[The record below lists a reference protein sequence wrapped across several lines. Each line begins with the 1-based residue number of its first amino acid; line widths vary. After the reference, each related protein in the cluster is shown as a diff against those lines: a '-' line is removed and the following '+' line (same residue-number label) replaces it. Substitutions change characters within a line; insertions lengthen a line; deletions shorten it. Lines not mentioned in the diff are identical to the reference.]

1 MDKVIYSKRIICP
14 FLLLSFGFWF
24 RFAFACGTILIAV
37 EGWLLSPSLYS
48 AEEPS
53 IKGFLETNYSARITG
68 VKLPGAK
75 RQELMLG
82 EERGRLEGS
91 YYPPN
96 ACVGFDVKGEVF
108 HDWVE
113 DSWGAALREGYIDY
127 LMDKFDVRI
136 GRQIVTWGVGD
147 LLFINDIFPKDWE
160 AFYSGRPLEYLKQ
173 GIDAGKLNL
182 YTDLA
187 AAEFIVIPH
196 FTPDNLPSVGRFF
209 FFDPYPNIMNRE
221 VEKPKTVFGN
231 TEYALRIYRSLT
243 GADLSAYAYKGFYR
257 APAMRADNF
266 TSPTTIAH
274 LYPELAVYGGSLQKS
289 ALGGVISAEYGYY
302 DSMDDRNGKNPGIE
316 NSQSKF
322 LIGYQKAFQN
332 DLTIGLQYYGE
343 LMSQYKEYKANLPP
357 AFFRKKELHQY
368 ITLRVT
374 KLLKYQ
380 TVKLSLFTFYSPD
393 EEDFFITPEASINV
407 TDNMLL
413 ALGTNIFVGIK
424 DDTTFGQQHKNSN
437 MHVLARYS
445 F

>member
-1 MDKVIYSKRIICP
+1 MDKVIYSNRIIYL

-24 RFAFACGTILIAV
+24 LT
-37 EGWLLSPSLYS
+37 PPLYG
-48 AEEPS
+48 AEVPS
-53 IKGFLETNYSARITG
+53 IKGFLQTNYSVRITG
-68 VKLPGAK
+68 AKLPGAK
-75 RQELMLG
+75 RHELMLG

-91 YYPPN
+91 YYPSN
-96 ACVGFDVKGEVF
+96 AKVGFDVKADVF
-108 HDWVE
+108 HDWAE
-113 DSWGAALREGYIDY
+113 DSWGVDLREGYMDY
-127 LMDKFDVRI
+127 LIDKFDVSI

-147 LLFINDIFPKDWE
+147 LLFINDVFPKDWE
-160 AFYSGRPLEYLKQ
+160 AFYSGRPLDYLKQ
-173 GIDAGKLNL
+173 SVYTGKLNL
-182 YTDLA
+182 YTDLIS
-187 AAEFIVIPH
+187 AEFIVIPH
-196 FTPDNLPSVGRFF
+196 FTPDNIPSVGRFF

-231 TEYALRIYRSLT
+231 TEYALRMYESLA

-257 APAMRADNF
+257 DPAMRADNF
-266 TSPTTIAH
+266 ISPTTISH
-274 LYPELAVYGGSLQKS
+274 FYPELAVYGASFQKN
-289 ALGGVISAEYGYY
+289 ALGGVVSAEYGYY
-302 DSMDDRNGKNPGIE
+302 DSIDDRNGKSPGIE
-316 NSQSKF
+316 NSQSRL

-357 AFFRKKELHQY
+357 AFFRKKYLHQY

-380 TVKLSLFTFYSPD
+380 TVKLSLFAFYSPD

-413 ALGTNIFVGIK
+413 ALGVNIFAGVK
-424 DDTTFGQQHKNSN
+424 DNTTFGQQHKNSN
-437 MHVLARYS
+437 LYVLARCS

>member
-1 MDKVIYSKRIICP
+1 MDKVTCSDRIIYL

-24 RFAFACGTILIAV
+24 
-37 EGWLLSPSLYS
+37 LSPPLYG

-53 IKGFLETNYSARITG
+53 IKGFLQTNYSARITG

-96 ACVGFDVKGEVF
+96 SNIGFDVKADLF

-113 DSWGAALREGYIDY
+113 DSWGVALREGYMDY

-147 LLFINDIFPKDWE
+147 LLFINDVFPKDWE

-173 GIDAGKLNL
+173 GVDSGKLNL
-182 YTDLA
+182 YTELA
-187 AAEFIVIPH
+187 SAEFIVIPH
-196 FTPDNLPSVGRFF
+196 FTPDNLPSIGRFF

-221 VEKPKTVFGN
+221 VEKPKTTFVN
-231 TEYALRIYRSLT
+231 TEYALRIYRSLG

-257 APAMRADNF
+257 DPAMRADNF

-274 LYPELAVYGGSLQKS
+274 FYPELAAYGASLQKS

-302 DSMDDRNGKNPGIE
+302 DSMDDRNGKDPGIE

-332 DLTIGLQYYGE
+332 DLTVGLQYYGE
-343 LMSQYKEYKANLPP
+343 LMPQYKEYKANLPP
-357 AFFRKKELHQY
+357 TFFRKKELHQY

-413 ALGTNIFVGIK
+413 ALGANIFAGVK
-424 DDTTFGQQHKNSN
+424 DNATFGQQHKNSN
-437 MHVLARYS
+437 IYVLTRHS

>member
-1 MDKVIYSKRIICP
+1 MDKVIYNPKFCYRKIRDSKRIIYP
-14 FLLLSFGFWF
+14 FLLLSFGL
-24 RFAFACGTILIAV
+24 R
-37 EGWLLSPSLYS
+37 LLSLPAYGAEGPSL
-48 AEEPS
+48 
-53 IKGFLETNYSARITG
+53 KGFLQTNYSARITG

-91 YYPPN
+91 YYPSD
-96 ACVGFDVKGEVF
+96 ARVGFDVKGEVF

-113 DSWGAALREGYIDY
+113 DDWGAVLREGYMDY

-147 LLFINDIFPKDWE
+147 LLFINDVFPKDWE
-160 AFYSGRPLEYLKQ
+160 AFYLGRPLEYLKY

-182 YTDLA
+182 YTDLIS
-187 AAEFIVIPH
+187 AEFIVIPH
-196 FTPDNLPSVGRFF
+196 FTPDNIPSVGRFF
-209 FFDPYPNIMNRE
+209 FFDPYPNITNRE

-231 TEYALRIYRSLT
+231 TEYALRMYESLA

-257 APAMRADNF
+257 DPAMRADNF
-266 TSPTTIAH
+266 TSPTKIS
-274 LYPELAVYGGSLQKS
+274 LVFPELAVYGASFQKS
-289 ALGGVISAEYGYY
+289 ALGGVVSAEYGYY
-302 DSMDDRNGKNPGIE
+302 DSIDDRNGKNPGIE

-357 AFFRKKELHQY
+357 AFFRKKKIHQY

-374 KLLKYQ
+374 KFLKYQ

-413 ALGTNIFVGIK
+413 SLGVNLFVGVK
-424 DDTTFGQQHKNSN
+424 DNTSFGQHDKNDN
-437 MHVLARYS
+437 IYALARYS

>member
-1 MDKVIYSKRIICP
+1 MDKVIYSKRIIYL
-14 FLLLSFGFWF
+14 FLALSFGFWF
-24 RFAFACGTILIAV
+24 PA
-37 EGWLLSPSLYS
+37 PSLYS
-48 AEEPS
+48 AEELS
-53 IKGFLETNYSARITG
+53 IKGFLQTNYSARITG

-75 RQELMLG
+75 RQGLMLG

-91 YYPPN
+91 YYPSN
-96 ACVGFDVKGEVF
+96 SKIGFDVKGEVF
-108 HDWVE
+108 HDWAE
-113 DSWGAALREGYIDY
+113 DDWGAVLREGRMDY
-127 LMDKFDVRI
+127 LMDKFDLRI

-147 LLFINDIFPKDWE
+147 LLFINDVFPKDWE
-160 AFYSGRPLEYLKQ
+160 AFYLGRPLEYLKQ

-182 YTDLA
+182 YADLA
-187 AAEFIVIPH
+187 SAEFIVIPH

-231 TEYALRIYRSLT
+231 TEYALRIYRSLAV
-243 GADLSAYAYKGFYR
+243 ADLSAYAYKGFYR
-257 APAMRADNF
+257 YPAMRADNF
-266 TSPTTIAH
+266 ISPTVISH
-274 LYPELAVYGGSLQKS
+274 FYPELAVYGGSLQKS

-302 DSMDDRNGKNPGIE
+302 DSIDDRDGKDPGIE

-322 LIGYQKAFQN
+322 LVGYQKVFQN

-357 AFFRKKELHQY
+357 AFFRKKQPHQY

-374 KLLKYQ
+374 KFLKYQ

-413 ALGTNIFVGIK
+413 ALGVNIFAGVK
-424 DDTTFGQQHKNSN
+424 DNTTFGQQHKNSN
-437 MHVLARYS
+437 LYVFARYS

>member
-1 MDKVIYSKRIICP
+1 MDKVTYSNRIIYL
-14 FLLLSFGFWF
+14 FLLMSFGLWF
-24 RFAFACGTILIAV
+24 LP
-37 EGWLLSPSLYS
+37 LPLYS
-48 AEEPS
+48 TEEPS
-53 IKGFLETNYSARITG
+53 VKGFLQTNYSARITG

-91 YYPPN
+91 YYPSN
-96 ACVGFDVKGEVF
+96 SKVGFDVKGEIF

-113 DSWGAALREGYIDY
+113 DDWGAVLREGHMDY

-147 LLFINDIFPKDWE
+147 LLFINDVFPKDWE

-187 AAEFIVIPH
+187 SAEFIVIPH

-209 FFDPYPNIMNRE
+209 FFDPYPNITNRE

-231 TEYALRIYRSLT
+231 TEYALRIYRSLGGT
-243 GADLSAYAYKGFYR
+243 DLSVYAYKGFYR
-257 APAMRADNF
+257 DPAMRADDF
-266 TSPTTIAH
+266 ASPTTISH

-289 ALGGVISAEYGYY
+289 ALGGIISAEYGYC
-302 DSMDDRNGKNPGIE
+302 DSIDDRNGKNPGIE

-322 LIGYQKAFQN
+322 LIGYQRAFQN

-343 LMSQYKEYKANLPP
+343 LISRYEEYKANLPP
-357 AFFRKKELHQY
+357 AFFRKKQLHQY

-374 KLLKYQ
+374 KFLKYQ
-380 TVKLSLFTFYSPD
+380 TVRLSLFTFYSPD

-413 ALGTNIFVGIK
+413 TLGTNIFVGVK
-424 DDTTFGQQHKNSN
+424 DNTIFGQQHKNSN
-437 MHVLARYS
+437 IYVLARYS

>member
-1 MDKVIYSKRIICP
+1 MDKVIYNKRIIYP

-24 RFAFACGTILIAV
+24 LT
-37 EGWLLSPSLYS
+37 PSLYS

-53 IKGFLETNYSARITG
+53 IKGFLQTNYSARITG

-91 YYPPN
+91 YYPSN
-96 ACVGFDVKGEVF
+96 SKVGFDVKADVF

-113 DSWGAALREGYIDY
+113 DSWGVALREGYMDY
-127 LMDKFDVRI
+127 LMDKFDLRI

-147 LLFINDIFPKDWE
+147 LLFINDVFPKDWE
-160 AFYSGRPLEYLKQ
+160 AFYSGRPLEYLKE

-187 AAEFIVIPH
+187 SAEFIVIPH

-231 TEYALRIYRSLT
+231 MEYALRIYRSLA

-257 APAMRADNF
+257 DPAMRADNF
-266 TSPTTIAH
+266 ISPTTISH
-274 LYPELAVYGGSLQKS
+274 FYPELAVYGGSLQKS
-289 ALGGVISAEYGYY
+289 ALGGVVSAEYGYY

-357 AFFRKKELHQY
+357 AFFRKKQLHQY

-374 KLLKYQ
+374 KFLKYQ
-380 TVKLSLFTFYSPD
+380 TIKLSLFTFYSPD

-413 ALGTNIFVGIK
+413 ALGVNIFAGVK
-424 DDTTFGQQHKNSN
+424 DNTTFGQQHKNSN
-437 MHVLARYS
+437 LYVVARYS

>member
-1 MDKVIYSKRIICP
+1 MDKVTSNNRIIY
-14 FLLLSFGFWF
+14 FSWLLSFGFW
-24 RFAFACGTILIAV
+24 I
-37 EGWLLSPSLYS
+37 LSPAVFC
-48 AEEPS
+48 AEKPS
-53 IKGFLETNYSARITG
+53 IKGFLQTNYSARITG

-82 EERGRLEGS
+82 EEMARLEGS
-91 YYPPN
+91 YYPTN
-96 ACVGFDVKGEVF
+96 AKVGFNVKGDVF

-113 DSWGAALREGYIDY
+113 DSWGVDLREGYLDY
-127 LMDKFDVRI
+127 LRDKFEVRI

-147 LLFINDIFPKDWE
+147 LLFINDVFPKDWE

-173 GIDAGKLNL
+173 GVDAGKFNL
-182 YTDLA
+182 YTDVA
-187 AAEFIVIPH
+187 VVEFIAIPH

-209 FFDPYPNIMNRE
+209 FFDPFPNIMSRE
-221 VEKPKTVFGN
+221 VEKPKTAFEN
-231 TEYALRIYRSLT
+231 TEYALRIYRSL
-243 GADLSAYAYKGFYR
+243 GGVDLSVYAYKGFYR
-257 APAMRADNF
+257 DPAMRADNF

-274 LYPELAVYGGSLQKS
+274 FYPELAEYGVSLQKS
-289 ALGGVISAEYGYY
+289 ALGGVVSAEYGYS
-302 DSMDDRNGKNPGIE
+302 DSADDRKGKDSGIE

-322 LIGYQKAFQN
+322 LIGYQKALRN
-332 DLTIGLQYYGE
+332 DLTVGLQYYGE
-343 LMSQYKEYKANLPP
+343 LMSQYKEYKTNLPP

-393 EEDFFITPEASINV
+393 EEDFFITPEAGIKV

-413 ALGTNIFVGIK
+413 ALGTNIFVGVK
-424 DDTTFGQQHKNSN
+424 DTTTFGQQHKNSN
-437 MHVLARYS
+437 VYLLTRYS